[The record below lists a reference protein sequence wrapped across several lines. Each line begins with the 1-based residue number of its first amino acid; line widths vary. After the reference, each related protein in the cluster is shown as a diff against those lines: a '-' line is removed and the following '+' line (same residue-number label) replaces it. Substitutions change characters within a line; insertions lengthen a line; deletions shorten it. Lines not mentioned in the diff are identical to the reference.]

1 MSLTLPLTR
10 RLSLTALALALAP
23 LAHAQDASD
32 AFKLKLAYTGE
43 AAVSLDGGKEQ
54 GSAYAGQLMLGTDV
68 DLQRLMGWNGAT
80 LKVYAINRH
89 GTNLANSDIGN
100 STSVQE
106 IYGGQ
111 GTRLTTFT
119 LQQKLFDDRLELE
132 AGRSEANVDFLGSA
146 LCGYFQGNS
155 SCGNPTFV
163 FRTSNFTY
171 WPVSSW
177 SAHAKA
183 WLTPTVYVHVGA
195 YEVNPT
201 QAEDGQ
207 HGLNWSTRDS
217 TGVIVP
223 YAVGYKTDAAS
234 VRFPAMYELG
244 GWQDNSDYKDPLT
257 DRNGTPA
264 RLSGLDYAP
273 RNGRSGAFIRFEQ
286 QVTRPDADSAR
297 GLVLFGSVLKGTSG
311 QLIEDHFLEL
321 GLVQRGT
328 FASREQDNIAFVV
341 TQQRY
346 SDKALEDLRLARAA
360 AGGSGTPHSSQY
372 MMELS
377 YGIQVTPQLR
387 IAPNLHYIVHPDQF
401 NEPSRTRDL
410 PNALVAGMRVDWA
423 L

>member
-1 MSLTLPLTR
+1 MSRPLVSSLPLAT
-10 RLSLTALALALAP
+10 LALALAAP

-43 AAVSLDGGKEQ
+43 GAVSLDGGKHE
-54 GSAYAGQLMLGTDV
+54 GSAYAGQLMFGTDV

-80 LKVYAINRH
+80 LKVYGINRH
-89 GTNLANSDIGN
+89 GTNLANGNIGN

-111 GTRLTTFT
+111 GTRLANFT
-119 LQQKLFDDRLELE
+119 IDQKLFNDRLELE
-132 AGRSEANVDFLGSA
+132 AGRSVANIHFLGSE

-155 SCGNPTFV
+155 ACGNPTFV

-177 SAHAKA
+177 AAHAKA
-183 WLTPTVYVHVGA
+183 WVTPNVYVHVGA
-195 YEVNPT
+195 YEVNPI
-201 QAEDGQ
+201 QAERGQ
-207 HGLNWSTRDS
+207 HGLNWSTNDR

-223 YAVGYKTDAAS
+223 YAIGYSTQVSGA
-234 VRFPAMYELG
+234 RLPAMYELG
-244 GWQDNSDYKDPLT
+244 GWQDNSDYRDPLN
-257 DRNGTPA
+257 DRNGNPA
-264 RLSGLDYAP
+264 RLSGLDYAT
-273 RNGRSGAFIRFEQ
+273 RSGRSGAFFRFEQ
-286 QVTRPDADSAR
+286 QVTRPDPDSNR

-328 FASREQDNIAFVV
+328 FASRPQDNIAFVV
-341 TQQRY
+341 TQQHY
-346 SDKALEDLRLARAA
+346 SDDALEDLRLARAA
-360 AGGSGTPHSSQY
+360 AGGSGTPHRSQT

-401 NEPSRTRDL
+401 NEPARTRDL
-410 PNALVAGMRVDWA
+410 PNALVAGLRLDWA